1 VHTTLITLLALI
13 TLQGVALQKQERQGA
28 RPLPWKSTAVMNAPR
43 ASHSATSLPDGR
55 VLIAGGFDQ
64 SDDDRGQMYLRSA
77 EIYDPR
83 TNKFTSTGEMTYSR
97 AGHTATLLQ
106 NGTVLVAGGFGA
118 MGALSSAELFDP
130 ATESFTQ
137 ITSMKVRR
145 GGGTATLLLD
155 GRVLFCGGGDREPT
169 ITAELF
175 DPRTKS
181 FALTANMAYQRTAHT
196 ATRLPGGMV
205 LVVGGSS
212 HQNSVLGSVE
222 MYDPARGIFLQAATL
237 NVPRYHHAAAAM
249 NDGSVLV
256 IGGADQRDWRGQ
268 LAAVERYTL
277 STGRFVPVSD
287 LQHAR
292 FKHADAVI
300 GFEDGTFLIAGGNAA
315 VELYSPAAGISKVVA
330 TLESPHYYATATF
343 LPDGSVLIAGG
354 YDEALKATNKAW
366 IWRK

>member
-1 VHTTLITLLALI
+1 MRTSLIVLLLAL
-13 TLQGVALQKQERQGA
+13 TLRGMAWQKQGREGA
-28 RPLPWKSTAVMNAPR
+28 RPAPWKSSALMHEGR
-43 ASHSATSLPDGR
+43 ASHSATLLMDGR
-55 VLIAGGFDQ
+55 VLIAGGFDR
-64 SDDDRGQMYLRSA
+64 SDDGRGQSYLQSA
-77 EIYDPR
+77 ELYDPR
-83 TNKFTSTGEMTYSR
+83 TQKFTPAGGMNYAR

-106 NGTVLVAGGFGA
+106 NGTVLVAGGFAG

-130 ATESFTQ
+130 ATETFTQ
-137 ITSMKVRR
+137 ISSMKVRR

-169 ITAELF
+169 TTAELF
-175 DPRTKS
+175 EPRTKS
-181 FALTANMAYQRTAHT
+181 FELTGTMSFPRTAHT

-212 HQNSVLGSVE
+212 HQYSVLGSAE
-222 MYDPARGIFLQAATL
+222 MFDPARGGFLQASTL

-256 IGGADQRDWRGQ
+256 VGGADQRDWQGQ
-268 LAAVERYTL
+268 LSAVERYTL
-277 STGRFVPVSD
+277 STGRFVPLAA

-292 FKHADAVI
+292 FKLSDAII

-315 VELYSPAAGISKVVA
+315 VESFSPATGISTVVG
-330 TLESPHYYATATF
+330 TLDRPYYYATATF
-343 LPDGSVLIAGG
+343 LSDGAVLIAGG
-354 YDEALKATNKAW
+354 YDESLRATNKAW